1 MSTKRD
7 SNCFACG
14 KDNPIGLHLEV
25 ESRDG
30 VARVEFT
37 PTSRYEGYS
46 GYTHGG
52 IISTLLDEVMAW
64 AAKSLGI
71 KTMTAEL
78 AVRFK
83 EPVPID
89 KPIKIEGKITD
100 IRKKLLYGES
110 RIYDEKNKVL
120 ATATGKLVGIE

>member
-1 MSTKRD
+1 MRVERN

-14 KDNPIGLHLEV
+14 RDNPIGLHLAV
-25 ESRDG
+25 ESQNG
-30 VARVEFT
+30 MARVKFT

-52 IISTLLDEVMAW
+52 IISTLLDEIMAW

-71 KTMTAEL
+71 KAVTAEL

-83 EPVPID
+83 EPVPVG

-110 RIYDEKNKVL
+110 HIYDEKNKLL
-120 ATATGKLVGIE
+120 ASATGKLVEIE

>member
-1 MSTKRD
+1 
-7 SNCFACG
+7 
-14 KDNPIGLHLEV
+14 
-25 ESRDG
+25 
-30 VARVEFT
+30 VEFT

-120 ATATGKLVGIE
+120 ATATGKLVGME